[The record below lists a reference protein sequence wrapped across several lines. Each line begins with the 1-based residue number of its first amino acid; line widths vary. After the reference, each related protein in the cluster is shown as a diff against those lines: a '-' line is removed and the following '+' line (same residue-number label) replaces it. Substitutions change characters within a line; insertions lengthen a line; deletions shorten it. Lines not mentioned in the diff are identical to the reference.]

1 MQHHFNYNGLVVR
14 GGTKR
19 KMRVDRLQQLMEKQG
34 HNASSLAELIDRSDR
49 TIRYILAK
57 DGNTSDDTVIALA
70 KALNVSADYLLGLSD
85 DPMPHLRIDNM
96 TEDERRVLS
105 AMRQGDKL
113 EAIRVLVN
121 DE

>member
-1 MQHHFNYNGLVVR
+1 
-14 GGTKR
+14 
-19 KMRVDRLQQLMEKQG
+19 MRVDRLQQLMKKQG
-34 HNASSLAELIDRSDR
+34 HNSASLAEAIGRSDR
-49 TIRYILAK
+49 TIRYILSR

-70 KALNVSADYLLGLSD
+70 QALNVSADFLLGLSD

-96 TEDERRVLS
+96 TEDERRVVA